1 MFLILPLLQESF
13 SRHLSLSQPLPTV
26 PPPFFLIFEPSWQWG
41 PFLQTAAQAFS
52 SNRAGQPHTS
62 PTLLMGFKSGP
73 NYWGLPFK
81 RCPMKPDK
89 WCLEFS
95 ARDCTWVIC
104 DACITTSTFPL
115 AFSGLCQ
122 PMLFWLSYQIFFF
135 LAFIL
140 RPSWLFRT
148 PWGVFL

>member
-1 MFLILPLLQESF
+1 MFLFLPLLQKSF
-13 SRHLSLSQPLPTV
+13 ARHFSLSQPLPTV

-41 PFLQTAAQAFS
+41 PFLQTAAEAAS

-81 RCPMKPDK
+81 RCPWQMVPWVFSKRLHLSHL
-89 WCLEFS
+89 WCLYYHF
-95 ARDCTWVIC
+95 
-104 DACITTSTFPL
+104 CISLGFFRTVPANAS
-115 AFSGLCQ
+115 
-122 PMLFWLSYQIFFF
+122 WLSYQIFFF